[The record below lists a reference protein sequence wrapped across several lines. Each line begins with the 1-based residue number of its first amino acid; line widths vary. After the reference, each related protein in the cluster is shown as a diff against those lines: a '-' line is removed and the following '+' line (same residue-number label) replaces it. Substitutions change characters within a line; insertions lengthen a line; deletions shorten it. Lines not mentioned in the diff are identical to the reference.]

1 MARRGDGAKRL
12 EWSERLERFA
22 RSEVT
27 AAAFCQAEG
36 VSLPSFYQWRRK
48 LATPSVCEPAQERRS
63 AGQAPRTFVQ
73 LIPTA
78 GTAAIVEIQLPNGA
92 RICLPSDDRQLLA
105 AAISAAG
112 QVSGASGQQLALHE
126 GAAAC

>member
-1 MARRGDGAKRL
+1 M
-12 EWSERLERFA
+12 
-22 RSEVT
+22 T
-27 AAAFCQAEG
+27 AAAFCQAEK

-48 LATPSVCEPAQERRS
+48 LTTPNSCEPAQERRS

-92 RICLPSDDRQLLA
+92 RISLPSDDRQLLVA
-105 AAISAAG
+105 VITAAG
-112 QVSGASGQQLALHE
+112 QVPVAGDKQSALH
-126 GAAAC
+126 GDAAAC

>member
-1 MARRGDGAKRL
+1 MARGGDSAKRQV
-12 EWSERLERFA
+12 WSERLERFA
-22 RSEVT
+22 RSEMT
-27 AAAFCQAEG
+27 AAAFCQAEK

-48 LATPSVCEPAQERRS
+48 LTTPNSCEPAQERRS

-92 RICLPSDDRQLLA
+92 RISLPSDDRQLLVA
-105 AAISAAG
+105 VITAAG
-112 QVSGASGQQLALHE
+112 QVPGAGDKQSALHE
-126 GAAAC
+126 DAAAC